1 MVQQCGQHKAQRPVC
16 FPTSGKQTRT
26 NGLWPIKTGHHN
38 LAAMN
43 QTHVPTETRGRSRG
57 FTIVELMITVV
68 VIAVLAA
75 LAYPS
80 FLGAIRKSRRSDA
93 VAALTQVQQAQERWR
108 NNKAAYAGN
117 ALLTTAAPNG
127 LGQPSAVSPSGY
139 YDIAI
144 SGESASTYTLS
155 ATAKTGKTQA
165 EDAGCQVMSVSL
177 NGGNLT
183 YSAAASGTPTS
194 DPAGCWAR

>member
-1 MVQQCGQHKAQRPVC
+1 
-16 FPTSGKQTRT
+16 
-26 NGLWPIKTGHHN
+26 
-38 LAAMN
+38 
-43 QTHVPTETRGRSRG
+43 
-57 FTIVELMITVV
+57 VV

-108 NNKAAYAGN
+108 NNKAEYAGN

-144 SGESASTYTLS
+144 SNEGASTYTLT

-165 EDAGCQVMSVSL
+165 EDSGCQVMNVSL
-177 NGGNLT
+177 NRGNLT

>member
-1 MVQQCGQHKAQRPVC
+1 MN
-16 FPTSGKQTRT
+16 PTHLPTPTR
-26 NGLWPIKTGHHN
+26 
-38 LAAMN
+38 
-43 QTHVPTETRGRSRG
+43 QRSRG

-68 VIAVLAA
+68 VIAVLSA

-108 NNKAAYAGN
+108 NNKDVYASN
-117 ALLTTAAPNG
+117 AQLTSAAPNG
-127 LGQPSAVSPSGY
+127 LAQSAVSPSGY

-144 SGESASTYTLS
+144 GGAGASTYTLT
-155 ATAKTGKTQA
+155 ATAKSGKTQA
-165 EDAGCQVMSVSL
+165 DDAGCQVMSVTL
-177 NGGNLT
+177 NGGNLV

-194 DPAGCWAR
+194 DPTGCWAR